1 MNGQTLLLALAA
13 AFALAK
19 LVSALLVAIWPGGTA
34 AIAASRLGRC
44 VYASGKTTPVL
55 LALTLL
61 LYAVLFEPPAQ
72 LRAWL
77 ALALLLG
84 AALALPIIHLR
95 RSRRGRGGAH
105 PPRQWSRIVRL
116 R

>member
-1 MNGQTLLLALAA
+1 MNGQTLLLASAA

-19 LVSALLVAIWPGGTA
+19 LVSALLLAIWPGGTA
-34 AIAASRLGRC
+34 GIAASRLGRC
-44 VYASGKTTPVL
+44 VYASGRTTPVL

-61 LYAVLFEPPAQ
+61 LYAVLFQPTAQ

-84 AALALPIIHLR
+84 AALALPIHLR
-95 RSRRGRGGAH
+95 RNRRGAGGAQ
-105 PPRQWSRIVRL
+105 PLRQWSRFVRL

>member
-1 MNGQTLLLALAA
+1 MNGQTLLLAAAA

-19 LVSALLVAIWPGGTA
+19 LVSVLLMAIRPGGTA

-44 VYASGKTTPVL
+44 VHASGRATPVL

-61 LYAVLFEPPAQ
+61 LYAVLFQPPAQ

-84 AALALPIIHLR
+84 AALALPIHLR
-95 RSRRGRGGAH
+95 RSRRGAGGAH
-105 PPRQWSRIVRL
+105 PPRQWSRFVRL

>member
-1 MNGQTLLLALAA
+1 MNGQTLLLASAA

-19 LVSALLVAIWPGGTA
+19 LVSALLVANWPGGA
-34 AIAASRLGRC
+34 AAVAASRLGRC
-44 VYASGKTTPVL
+44 IYASGRAAPVL

-61 LYAVLFEPPAQ
+61 LYAVLFQPPAQ

-84 AALALPIIHLR
+84 AALALPIHLR
-95 RSRRGRGGAH
+95 RSRRGAGGTH
-105 PPRQWSRIVRL
+105 PRQWSRFARL